1 MRDFGVQACEVEKK
15 RKSFRVRTE
24 QSLSFYGV
32 DEVPLWK
39 ESWERSERK
48 FQALTQQLGSAW

>member
-1 MRDFGVQACEVEKK
+1 MQACEVEKK